1 MGMDVLLFCLMGGI
15 VSADTDSAWQSMV
28 SQPLISCSIAGI
40 LMGDLVLGSVVGML
54 LQLPYLAEMPVGGA
68 RVSLGNLGVFISAG
82 LAVKLN
88 QIFPGQTNLILLFTV
103 LYGVVLSRLTIPFQN
118 WSRRFNLVLLR
129 KADLAAEQGNVAK
142 ISRLNYLGVLN
153 SLFFGILFSA
163 IFFFSGKYIMQSAII
178 SFPFKISLPFLK
190 PTLLGAGLGAMF
202 WLFLKRT
209 TFWYTL
215 IGTVMSAV
223 ALLIVWIY

>member
-1 MGMDVLLFCLMGGI
+1 MDVLLFFLMGGV
-15 VSADTDSAWQSMV
+15 VSADTDAAWQSMV
-28 SQPLISCSIAGI
+28 SQPLISCSIAGL
-40 LMGDLVLGSVVGML
+40 LMGDLALGSVVGML
-54 LQLPYLAEMPVGGA
+54 LQLPYLAELPVGGA
-68 RVSLGNLGVFISAG
+68 RVSLGNLGAFISAG

-88 QIFPGQTNLILLFTV
+88 QAFPGQTNLILLFTI
-103 LYGVVLSRLTIPFQN
+103 LYGVALSRVSIPLQN
-118 WSRRFNLVLLR
+118 WNRRLNLILVNQ
-129 KADLAAEQGNVAK
+129 ADLAAENGDITK

-163 IFFFSGKYIMQSAII
+163 IFFFSGKYIVQSAII
-178 SFPFKISLPFLK
+178 SFPFKTSLPFLK

-209 TFWYTL
+209 TFRYTL
-215 IGTVMSAV
+215 IGTVMSAI